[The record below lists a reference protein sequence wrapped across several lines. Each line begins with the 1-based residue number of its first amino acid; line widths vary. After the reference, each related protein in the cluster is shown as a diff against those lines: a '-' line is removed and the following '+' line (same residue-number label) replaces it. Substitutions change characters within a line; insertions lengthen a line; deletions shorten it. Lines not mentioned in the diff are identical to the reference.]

1 MNFLLS
7 VTSFISYWL
16 CDNHIAIRHDNYIMR
31 MTHSESTIDDYLD
44 EHNASIT
51 EMAKR
56 YRRMDHPYQGYDR
69 HAPEDDP
76 IESAKLMKE
85 LVENN
90 EKMRVLRTLEN
101 TDFSIHVRKLL
112 VEDYTRNHSESPL
125 LVNLSAG
132 GLWEDWNFEM

>member
-1 MNFLLS
+1 
-7 VTSFISYWL
+7 
-16 CDNHIAIRHDNYIMR
+16 MR

-56 YRRMDHPYQGYDR
+56 YRHMDHPDQGYDR
-69 HAPEDDP
+69 HAPDDDP
-76 IESAKLMKE
+76 IESVE
-85 LVENN
+85 LLRRLIMNN
-90 EKMRVLRTLEN
+90 EKMKVLRTLEN